1 MKLNEDM
8 GEAAVYAFSP
18 ISSTPPP
25 LSQPS
30 FHSVDIFSTQL
41 ASPEADSIL
50 MMHHTWHIYP
60 LVIERRANQA
70 LHMID
75 EQMGF

>member
-1 MKLNEDM
+1 MKLN
-8 GEAAVYAFSP
+8 AASPSATLCFSLL
-18 ISSTPPP
+18 P
-25 LSQPS
+25 LPHPLQTLLPLP
-30 FHSVDIFSTQL
+30 VDIFSTQL
-41 ASPEADSIL
+41 ASPEANSIL

-60 LVIERRANQA
+60 LVIEQRAKQA

>member
-1 MKLNEDM
+1 MKLNT
-8 GEAAVYAFSP
+8 ASPIYSVYAFSYFLYP
-18 ISSTPPP
+18 TAP
-25 LSQPS
+25 LPALLPL
-30 FHSVDIFSTQL
+30 SVDIFYTQL

-60 LVIERRANQA
+60 LVIEEKAKQA

>member
-1 MKLNEDM
+1 MQ
-8 GEAAVYAFSP
+8 P
-18 ISSTPPP
+18 IPYPQSVLFPTSSTSP
-25 LSQPS
+25 LPTLLPL
-30 FHSVDIFSTQL
+30 SVDIFSTQL
-41 ASPEADSIL
+41 ASPEANSIL

-60 LVIERRANQA
+60 LVIEQKAKQA